1 MILDTILF
9 IVYYLSILYLRCD
22 LTGITILVGKSLSFN
37 SLFEMLGVLVLGLCG
52 FLNFVGGGMGVLL
65 WRVL

>member
-1 MILDTILF
+1 
-9 IVYYLSILYLRCD
+9 
-22 LTGITILVGKSLSFN
+22 
-37 SLFEMLGVLVLGLCG
+37 MLGVLVLGLCG